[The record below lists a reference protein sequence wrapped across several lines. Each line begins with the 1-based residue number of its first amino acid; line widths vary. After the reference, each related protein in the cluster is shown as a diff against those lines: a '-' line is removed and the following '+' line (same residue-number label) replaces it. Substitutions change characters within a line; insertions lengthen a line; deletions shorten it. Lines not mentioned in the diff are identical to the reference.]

1 MGRVLQAGFNRRRSQ
16 IGQFA
21 FREVIATEQVSVNG
35 ISFIPISDVD
45 GIEFDID
52 ISVEMPIGIANKL
65 YRQAACDIHAQYDSL
80 PELTNPNQV
89 YFLNIIDISLNLS
102 FSGSETDNVEY
113 FISYFIEKRTY
124 DN

>member
-65 YRQAACDIHAQYDSL
+65 YRQ
-80 PELTNPNQV
+80 V
-89 YFLNIIDISLNLS
+89 LNIIDISLNLS